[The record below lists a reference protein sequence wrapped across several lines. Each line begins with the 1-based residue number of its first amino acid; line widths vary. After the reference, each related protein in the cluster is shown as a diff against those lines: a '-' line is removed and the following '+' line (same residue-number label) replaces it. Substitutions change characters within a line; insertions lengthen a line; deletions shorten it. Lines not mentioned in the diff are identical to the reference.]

1 MIKSQL
7 VELLKKFTPEELH
20 ELQLFVASPYFNR
33 GIFVQ
38 ETQDLLTWVISS
50 APDFEDS
57 RLERETV
64 LKDVFKEEKTSNG
77 KLNKIMSELHKLSKE
92 FISVRQYTSEDNKF
106 RQLLDQSA
114 FFRLRSMDSRYENV
128 IQKLEDIQENSPYR
142 DQFYFER
149 QFILDLE
156 IHKYGFMHN
165 RKKDDI
171 HIQKTLES
179 LDLYHFSL
187 KTELLSRYLLQRK
200 ITLLEVKDDIIQSQK
215 ETYLPERYAQSY
227 PVLSIAYKILRL
239 LESEIPSVTE
249 FENLHHLLQR
259 HEPEIQPDLLKFYY
273 TFIRNF
279 SAFLVN
285 GGQTEFL
292 PMLFKLQKEH
302 YERGY
307 MHHYGGK
314 ISATAFL
321 SLSNAALKL
330 GELPWTKEFIDT
342 HKGRV
347 LDDNE
352 NQDYH
357 NLILAN
363 YYFHTREFDKAL
375 GILPAA
381 FQDLDFHLFSR
392 RLELK
397 IYYELDSDLLP
408 FKIDAFKMYLSRAS
422 QKVLSPA
429 ARDRNANFVNLL
441 FQLHGTHRGDPVRAR
456 RLLDRI
462 NEKRT
467 VTDREW
473 LIEKA
478 QSLA

>member
-1 MIKSQL
+1 M
-7 VELLKKFTPEELH
+7 
-20 ELQLFVASPYFNR
+20 
-33 GIFVQ
+33 
-38 ETQDLLTWVISS
+38 
-50 APDFEDS
+50 
-57 RLERETV
+57 
-64 LKDVFKEEKTSNG
+64 
-77 KLNKIMSELHKLSKE
+77 
-92 FISVRQYTSEDNKF
+92 
-106 RQLLDQSA
+106 
-114 FFRLRSMDSRYENV
+114 
-128 IQKLEDIQENSPYR
+128 
-142 DQFYFER
+142 
-149 QFILDLE
+149 
-156 IHKYGFMHN
+156 
-165 RKKDDI
+165 
-171 HIQKTLES
+171 
-179 LDLYHFSL
+179 
-187 KTELLSRYLLQRK
+187 
-200 ITLLEVKDDIIQSQK
+200 
-215 ETYLPERYAQSY
+215 
-227 PVLSIAYKILRL
+227 
-239 LESEIPSVTE
+239 PSVTE
-249 FENLHHLLQR
+249 FETLHELLKQ
-259 HEPEIQPDLLKFYY
+259 HQSEIQPDLLKFYY

-330 GELPWTKEFIDT
+330 GELEWTKGFIDT

-352 NQDYH
+352 NEDYH
-357 NLILAN
+357 NLILSN
-363 YYFHTREFDKAL
+363 YYFHTREYDKAL
-375 GILPAA
+375 DILPAA

-397 IYYELDSDLLP
+397 IYYELNSDLLP

-441 FQLHGTHRGDPVRAR
+441 FQLHGTHKGDKTRVG
-456 RLLDRI
+456 RLLERI

-473 LIEKA
+473 LLDKA

>member
-1 MIKSQL
+1 MVKSQL
-7 VELLKKFTPEELH
+7 VELLKKFTPDELH

-33 GIFVQ
+33 GVFVR
-38 ETQDLLTWVISS
+38 ETQELLAWIVAA
-50 APDFEDS
+50 APEFEES
-57 RLERETV
+57 RLERDNAI
-64 LKDVFKEEKTSNG
+64 KDVLHADKAADG
-77 KLNKIMSELHKLSKE
+77 KLNKVMSELHKLAKE

-106 RQLLDQSA
+106 RQLLDQAA
-114 FFRLRSMDSRYENV
+114 FFRLRAMDNRYESNIEKLES
-128 IQKLEDIQENSPYR
+128 IQKNIPFR
-142 DQFYFER
+142 DQFFFER
-149 QFILDLE
+149 QFMLDLE
-156 IHKYGFMHN
+156 IHKYDFMHN

-171 HIQKTLES
+171 HIKKTLES

-200 ITLLEVKDDIIQSQK
+200 ITLLEIKDDIIQSQK
-215 ETYLPERYAQSY
+215 ETHLPERYATAY

-239 LESEIPSVTE
+239 LENDIPSLSE
-249 FENLHHLLQR
+249 FELLHRLLKQ
-259 HEPEIQPDLLKFYY
+259 HESEIQPDLLKFYY

-292 PMLFKLQKEH
+292 PMLFQLQKEH

-307 MHHYGGK
+307 LYPFGDK
-314 ISATAFL
+314 ISAPAFL
-321 SLSNAALKL
+321 SVSNTALKL
-330 GELPWTKEFIDT
+330 GEYPWTKAFIDA

-347 LDDNE
+347 FDDNE

-363 YYFHTREFDKAL
+363 YYFHTREYDKAL
-375 GILPAA
+375 DILPAA

-441 FQLHGTHRGDPVRAR
+441 FQLHGTHKGDKSRAT
-456 RLLDRI
+456 RLLERI
-462 NEKRT
+462 NEKKT

-473 LIEKA
+473 LIEKV